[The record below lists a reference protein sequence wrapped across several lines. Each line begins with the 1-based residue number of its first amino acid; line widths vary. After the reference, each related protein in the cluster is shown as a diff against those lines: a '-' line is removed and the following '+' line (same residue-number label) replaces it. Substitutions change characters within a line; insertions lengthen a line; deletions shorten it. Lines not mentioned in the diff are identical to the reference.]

1 METAAKNIQILKE
14 VLQKEGLRFTRQRL
28 AVWMEIGI
36 SREHRDADD
45 IYISIRS
52 KGVKVSRATVYRTI
66 DVLVKNKL
74 VRKLDVGDGKNRFES
89 IIDEEHHDHMICNV
103 CGKILEIKEDTI
115 HTYLDQACEKMGFRA
130 EYRSLHIYGQCA
142 KCAS

>member
-1 METAAKNIQILKE
+1 MATAAKNIQILKE

-28 AVWMEIGI
+28 AVWTEIGI

-66 DVLVKNKL
+66 DVLVKNNF
-74 VRKLDVGDGKNRFES
+74 VRKLNVGDGKNRFES
-89 IIDEEHHDHMICNV
+89 KIDEEHHDHMICLETGNIIEFYNSRLEQLQE
-103 CGKILEIKEDTI
+103 KIALDNGYELVRHVHQLFVRPIK
-115 HTYLDQACEKMGFRA
+115 K
-130 EYRSLHIYGQCA
+130 
-142 KCAS
+142 

>member
-1 METAAKNIQILKE
+1 MAAKNIQILKE

-28 AVWMEIGI
+28 AVWTEIGI

-52 KGVKVSRATVYRTI
+52 KGIKVSRATVYRTI

-74 VRKLDVGDGKNRFES
+74 LRKLDVGDGRSRFES
-89 IIDEEHHDHMICNV
+89 KMDEEHHDHMICIETGDIIEFYNSRIEQLQE
-103 CGKILEIKEDTI
+103 KIARDNGYELVRHVHQLFVRPIK
-115 HTYLDQACEKMGFRA
+115 K
-130 EYRSLHIYGQCA
+130 
-142 KCAS
+142 

>member
-1 METAAKNIQILKE
+1 MATAAKNIQILKE

-28 AVWMEIGI
+28 AVWTEIGI

-66 DVLVKNKL
+66 DILVKNKL
-74 VRKLDVGDGKNRFES
+74 VRKLDIGDGRSRFES
-89 IIDEEHHDHMICNV
+89 KIDEEHHDHMICLETGNIIEFYNSRLEQLQE
-103 CGKILEIKEDTI
+103 KIALDNGYELVRHVHQLFVRPIK
-115 HTYLDQACEKMGFRA
+115 K
-130 EYRSLHIYGQCA
+130 
-142 KCAS
+142 

>member
-1 METAAKNIQILKE
+1 MATAAKNIQILKE

-28 AVWMEIGI
+28 AVWTEIGI
-36 SREHRDADD
+36 SRKHRDADD

-66 DVLVKNKL
+66 AVLVKNKL

-89 IIDEEHHDHMICNV
+89 KIDEEHHDHMICLETGNIIEFYNSRLEQLQE
-103 CGKILEIKEDTI
+103 KIALDNGYELVRHVHQLFVRPIK
-115 HTYLDQACEKMGFRA
+115 K
-130 EYRSLHIYGQCA
+130 
-142 KCAS
+142 

>member
-1 METAAKNIQILKE
+1 MATAAKNIQILKE

-28 AVWMEIGI
+28 AVWMEIRI

-66 DVLVKNKL
+66 DVLVKNEL

-89 IIDEEHHDHMICNV
+89 KIDEEHHDHMICLETGNIIEFYNSRLEQLQE
-103 CGKILEIKEDTI
+103 KIALDNGYELVRHVHQLFVRPIK
-115 HTYLDQACEKMGFRA
+115 K
-130 EYRSLHIYGQCA
+130 
-142 KCAS
+142 

>member
-1 METAAKNIQILKE
+1 METAAKNIQVLKE
-14 VLQKEGLRFTRQRL
+14 VLQKEGLRFTQQRL
-28 AVWMEIGI
+28 AVWTEIGI

-89 IIDEEHHDHMICNV
+89 KIDEEHHDHMICLETGNIIEFYNSRLEQLQE
-103 CGKILEIKEDTI
+103 KIALDNGYELVRHVHQLFVRPIK
-115 HTYLDQACEKMGFRA
+115 K
-130 EYRSLHIYGQCA
+130 
-142 KCAS
+142 

>member
-1 METAAKNIQILKE
+1 MATAAENIRILKE

-66 DVLVKNKL
+66 DVLVKNEL
-74 VRKLDVGDGKNRFES
+74 VRKLDVGDGKSRFES
-89 IIDEEHHDHMICNV
+89 KVDEEHHDHMICLETGNIIEFYNSRLEQLQE
-103 CGKILEIKEDTI
+103 KIALDNGYELVRHVHQLFVRPIK
-115 HTYLDQACEKMGFRA
+115 K
-130 EYRSLHIYGQCA
+130 
-142 KCAS
+142 

>member
-1 METAAKNIQILKE
+1 MATAAKNIQILKE

-28 AVWMEIGI
+28 AVWTEIGI
-36 SREHRDADD
+36 SRKHRDADD

-52 KGVKVSRATVYRTI
+52 KGAKVSRATVYRTI

-89 IIDEEHHDHMICNV
+89 KIDEEHHDHMICLETGNIIEFYNSRLEQLQE
-103 CGKILEIKEDTI
+103 KIALDNGYELVRHVHQLFVRPIK
-115 HTYLDQACEKMGFRA
+115 K
-130 EYRSLHIYGQCA
+130 
-142 KCAS
+142 

>member
-1 METAAKNIQILKE
+1 MATAAKNIQILKE

-36 SREHRDADD
+36 SRKHRDADD

-52 KGVKVSRATVYRTI
+52 KGKKVSRATVYRTI

-89 IIDEEHHDHMICNV
+89 KFDEEHHDHMICLETGNIIEFYNSRLEQLQE
-103 CGKILEIKEDTI
+103 KIALDNGYELVRHVHQLFVRPIK
-115 HTYLDQACEKMGFRA
+115 K
-130 EYRSLHIYGQCA
+130 
-142 KCAS
+142 

>member
-1 METAAKNIQILKE
+1 MATAAKNIQILKE

-28 AVWMEIGI
+28 AVWTEIGI

-45 IYISIRS
+45 IYISLRS
-52 KGVKVSRATVYRTI
+52 KGAKVSRATVYRTI

-89 IIDEEHHDHMICNV
+89 KIDEEHHDHMICLETGNIIEFYNSRLEQLQE
-103 CGKILEIKEDTI
+103 KIALDNGYELVRHVHQLFVRPIK
-115 HTYLDQACEKMGFRA
+115 K
-130 EYRSLHIYGQCA
+130 
-142 KCAS
+142 

>member
-28 AVWMEIGI
+28 AVWTEIGI

-89 IIDEEHHDHMICNV
+89 KIDEEHHDHMICLETGNIIEFYNSRLEQLQE
-103 CGKILEIKEDTI
+103 KIALDNGYELVRHVHQLFVRPIK
-115 HTYLDQACEKMGFRA
+115 K
-130 EYRSLHIYGQCA
+130 
-142 KCAS
+142 

>member
-1 METAAKNIQILKE
+1 MTAKNIQILKE
-14 VLQKEGLRFTRQRL
+14 VLQKKGLRFTRQRL
-28 AVWMEIGI
+28 AIWTEIGI

-89 IIDEEHHDHMICNV
+89 KIDDEHHDHMICLETGNIIDFYNSRLEQLQE
-103 CGKILEIKEDTI
+103 KIALDNGYELVRHVHQLFVRPIK
-115 HTYLDQACEKMGFRA
+115 K
-130 EYRSLHIYGQCA
+130 
-142 KCAS
+142 

>member
-1 METAAKNIQILKE
+1 MATAAKNIQILKE

-28 AVWMEIGI
+28 TVWMEIRI

-89 IIDEEHHDHMICNV
+89 KIDEEHHDHMICLETGNIIEFYNSRLEKLQE
-103 CGKILEIKEDTI
+103 KIALDNGYELVRHVHQLFVRPIK
-115 HTYLDQACEKMGFRA
+115 K
-130 EYRSLHIYGQCA
+130 
-142 KCAS
+142 

>member
-1 METAAKNIQILKE
+1 MATAAKNIQILKE

-28 AVWMEIGI
+28 AVWMEIRI

-66 DVLVKNKL
+66 DVLVKNEL

-89 IIDEEHHDHMICNV
+89 KIDEEHHDHMICLETGNIIEFYNSRLEKLQE
-103 CGKILEIKEDTI
+103 KIALDNGYELVRHVHQLFVRPIK
-115 HTYLDQACEKMGFRA
+115 K
-130 EYRSLHIYGQCA
+130 
-142 KCAS
+142 

>member
-1 METAAKNIQILKE
+1 MATAAKNIQILKE

-28 AVWMEIGI
+28 AVWMEIRI

-66 DVLVKNKL
+66 DVLMKNEL

-89 IIDEEHHDHMICNV
+89 KIDEEHHDHMICLETGNIIEFYNSRLEKLQE
-103 CGKILEIKEDTI
+103 KIALDNGYELVRHVHQLFVRPIK
-115 HTYLDQACEKMGFRA
+115 K
-130 EYRSLHIYGQCA
+130 
-142 KCAS
+142 

>member
-1 METAAKNIQILKE
+1 MATAAKNIQILKE

-28 AVWMEIGI
+28 AVWMEIRI

-66 DVLVKNKL
+66 DVLVKNEL
-74 VRKLDVGDGKNRFES
+74 VRKLDVGDGKSRFES
-89 IIDEEHHDHMICNV
+89 KVDEEHHDHMICLETGNIIEFYNSRLEQLQE
-103 CGKILEIKEDTI
+103 KIALDNGYELVRHVHQLFVRPIK
-115 HTYLDQACEKMGFRA
+115 K
-130 EYRSLHIYGQCA
+130 
-142 KCAS
+142 

>member
-1 METAAKNIQILKE
+1 MATAAKNIQILKE

-28 AVWMEIGI
+28 AVWTEIGI

-74 VRKLDVGDGKNRFES
+74 VRKLNVGDGKNRFES
-89 IIDEEHHDHMICNV
+89 KIDEEHHDHMICLETGNIIEFYNSRLEQLQE
-103 CGKILEIKEDTI
+103 KIALDNGYELVRHVHQLFVRPIK
-115 HTYLDQACEKMGFRA
+115 K
-130 EYRSLHIYGQCA
+130 
-142 KCAS
+142 

>member
-1 METAAKNIQILKE
+1 MATAAKNIQILKE

-28 AVWMEIGI
+28 AVWMEIRI

-52 KGVKVSRATVYRTI
+52 KGAKVSRATVYRTI
-66 DVLVKNKL
+66 DVLVKNNL

-89 IIDEEHHDHMICNV
+89 KIDEEHHDHMICLETGNIIEFYNSRLEKLQE
-103 CGKILEIKEDTI
+103 KIALDNGYELVRHVHQLFVRPIK
-115 HTYLDQACEKMGFRA
+115 K
-130 EYRSLHIYGQCA
+130 
-142 KCAS
+142 

>member
-28 AVWMEIGI
+28 AVWTEIGI
-36 SREHRDADD
+36 SRKHRDADD
-45 IYISIRS
+45 IYISLRS
-52 KGVKVSRATVYRTI
+52 KGAKVSRATVYRTI

-89 IIDEEHHDHMICNV
+89 KIDEEHHDHMICLETGNIIEFYNSRLEQLQE
-103 CGKILEIKEDTI
+103 KIALDNGYELVRHVHQLFVRPIK
-115 HTYLDQACEKMGFRA
+115 K
-130 EYRSLHIYGQCA
+130 
-142 KCAS
+142 

>member
-1 METAAKNIQILKE
+1 MATAAKNIQILKE

-28 AVWMEIGI
+28 TVWMEIRI

-66 DVLVKNKL
+66 DVLVKNEL
-74 VRKLDVGDGKNRFES
+74 VRKLDVGDGKSRFES
-89 IIDEEHHDHMICNV
+89 KVDEEHHDHMICLETGNIIEFYNSRLEQLQE
-103 CGKILEIKEDTI
+103 KIALDNGYELVRHVHQLFVRPIK
-115 HTYLDQACEKMGFRA
+115 K
-130 EYRSLHIYGQCA
+130 
-142 KCAS
+142 

>member
-1 METAAKNIQILKE
+1 MATAAKNIQILKE

-28 AVWMEIGI
+28 AVWTEIGI
-36 SREHRDADD
+36 SRKHRDADD
-45 IYISIRS
+45 IFISLRS

-89 IIDEEHHDHMICNV
+89 KIDEEHHDHMICLETGNIIEFYNSRLEQLQE
-103 CGKILEIKEDTI
+103 KIALDNGYELVRHVHQLFVRPIK
-115 HTYLDQACEKMGFRA
+115 K
-130 EYRSLHIYGQCA
+130 
-142 KCAS
+142 

>member
-1 METAAKNIQILKE
+1 MAAKNIQILKE

-28 AVWMEIGI
+28 AVWTEIGI

-66 DVLVKNKL
+66 DMLVKNNL

-89 IIDEEHHDHMICNV
+89 KIDEEHHDHMICLETGNIIEFYNSRLEQLQE
-103 CGKILEIKEDTI
+103 KIALDNGYELVRHVHQLFVRPIK
-115 HTYLDQACEKMGFRA
+115 K
-130 EYRSLHIYGQCA
+130 
-142 KCAS
+142 

>member
-1 METAAKNIQILKE
+1 MATAAKNIQILKE
-14 VLQKEGLRFTRQRL
+14 VLRKEGLRFTRQRL
-28 AVWMEIGI
+28 AVWTEIGN

-66 DVLVKNKL
+66 DVLVKNNL

-89 IIDEEHHDHMICNV
+89 KIDEEHHDHMICLETGNIIEFYNSRLEKLQE
-103 CGKILEIKEDTI
+103 KIALDNGYELVRHVHQLFVRPIK
-115 HTYLDQACEKMGFRA
+115 K
-130 EYRSLHIYGQCA
+130 
-142 KCAS
+142 

>member
-1 METAAKNIQILKE
+1 MATAAKNIQILKE

-28 AVWMEIGI
+28 AVWMEIRI

-45 IYISIRS
+45 IFISIRS
-52 KGVKVSRATVYRTI
+52 KGVSVSRATVYRTI

-89 IIDEEHHDHMICNV
+89 KIDEEHHDHMICLETGNIIEFYNSRLEQLQE
-103 CGKILEIKEDTI
+103 KIALDNGYELVRHVHQLFVRPIK
-115 HTYLDQACEKMGFRA
+115 K
-130 EYRSLHIYGQCA
+130 
-142 KCAS
+142 

>member
-1 METAAKNIQILKE
+1 MATAAKNIQILKE

-28 AVWMEIGI
+28 AVWTEIGI

-89 IIDEEHHDHMICNV
+89 KIDEEHHDHMICLETGNIIEFYNSRLEQLQE
-103 CGKILEIKEDTI
+103 KIALDNGYELVRHVHQLFVRPIK
-115 HTYLDQACEKMGFRA
+115 K
-130 EYRSLHIYGQCA
+130 
-142 KCAS
+142 

>member
-1 METAAKNIQILKE
+1 MATAAKNIQILKE

-28 AVWMEIGI
+28 AVWTEIGN

-45 IYISIRS
+45 IFISIRS

-66 DVLVKNKL
+66 DVLVKNNL

-89 IIDEEHHDHMICNV
+89 KIDEKHHDHMICLETGNIIEFYNSRLEKLQE
-103 CGKILEIKEDTI
+103 KIALDNGYELVRHVHQLFVRPIK
-115 HTYLDQACEKMGFRA
+115 K
-130 EYRSLHIYGQCA
+130 
-142 KCAS
+142 